1 MGKIETMNE
10 KYGIAGQ
17 VTFSAGQGDMPMV
30 EVKNAL
36 GKASIGLQ
44 GAHVLGF
51 QASGQEPLIWMSPEA
66 TFAPGKSLRGG
77 VPICWPWFGPH
88 ASDSSLPGHGPART
102 VEWKPVA
109 SQALDD
115 GRSRVSFEL
124 VGTDKS
130 REQCGHDL
138 NVQLHVTVG
147 SSLLLEM
154 ETTNQGR
161 TPFTLGEA
169 VHTYFLVGDVRLAHI
184 EGLDACE
191 YIDKMDGGVRKQQQ
205 GAVSISEETD
215 RIYLGS
221 GNRQEI
227 IDPAMGRKIVI
238 QSQGSASTVVWNP
251 WIETANKMGDLGPD
265 GYLHMLCVETV
276 NAADDVVEIAPGA
289 SYRMVADYSSEAL

>member
-1 MGKIETMNE
+1 MGNIETMNE

-36 GKASIGLQ
+36 GEASIGLQ

-51 QASGQEPLIWMSPEA
+51 QAAGEEPLIWMSPEA

-102 VEWKPVA
+102 VEWMPVA
-109 SQALDD
+109 SQSLDD
-115 GRSRVSFEL
+115 GRTRVSFEL

-147 SSLLLEM
+147 CSLLLEM
-154 ETTNQGR
+154 ETTNKGR

-184 EGLDACE
+184 DGLDGCE

-205 GAVSISEETD
+205 GAVNISEETD

-289 SYRMVADYSSEAL
+289 SYRMAADYSSEAL